1 MDEKRV
7 APVIRAV
14 VFDFGGVLAEEG
26 FTSGLEKIGRDHG
39 IDGEHARRVGE
50 SLVFSSG
57 YVTGQVSEADF
68 WEAFRRE
75 LGIEAEDRALR
86 KTILEGFVLRPR
98 MLALAR
104 WLKKRGVRVAILS
117 DQTDWLEAL
126 DRRNPFLYLFDPVY
140 NSFRTGRTKRD
151 EQAFRDLVAD
161 LGLEGP
167 EILFVDDRPTNLAR
181 AAKFGIRIVLCGDP
195 EAAEAEIRG
204 RVSNL

>member
-1 MDEKRV
+1 MDEQKS
-7 APVIRAV
+7 APAIRAV

-26 FTSGLEKIGRDHG
+26 FYRALEKIGREHG
-39 IDGEHARRVGE
+39 IDEEHARRVGE

-57 YVTGQVSEADF
+57 YVTGQVTEADY

-75 LGIEAEDRALR
+75 LGIEAEDKALR
-86 KTILEGFVLRPR
+86 KTVLEGFVLRPR
-98 MLALAR
+98 MIALAE
-104 WLKKRGVRVAILS
+104 WLKKRGLKVAILS

-126 DRRNPFLYLFDPVY
+126 DRKNPFLYLFDPVY

-151 EQAFRDLVAD
+151 EQAFRDLMAG

-167 EILFVDDRPTNLAR
+167 EILFVDDRPSNLAR
-181 AAKFGIRIVLCGDP
+181 AAKFGIRIVLCEDP

>member
-1 MDEKRV
+1 MDEKRA

-26 FTSGLEKIGRDHG
+26 FTIGLEKIGRDHG

-98 MLALAR
+98 MLALAE

-151 EQAFRDLVAD
+151 EQAFRDLMTD
-161 LGLEGP
+161 LGLEGS
-167 EILFVDDRPTNLAR
+167 EILFVDDRPTNLAK